1 MTSTILLCTADEIL
15 RLIRSGE
22 CNPETNVLPLS
33 QAFEVLC
40 EYYGVD
46 PHWAPNDVY

>member
-1 MTSTILLCTADEIL
+1 MTNTILLATADEIL
-15 RLIRSGE
+15 ALIRSGE
-22 CNPETNVLPLS
+22 CKSETNVLPLE

-40 EYYGVD
+40 DYYGVD